1 MCLISDAKKPYSEN
15 EPSLTYRIASVIKN
29 PIPIPIYLIVLSF
42 ILAFTLVSFPS
53 WSLGTRYIKE
63 VPKLGRKNGVIAGV
77 LLLGLGSVGIIYW
90 HFKDSINK
98 PSVNNFSGGYTL

>member
-1 MCLISDAKKPYSEN
+1 
-15 EPSLTYRIASVIKN
+15 
-29 PIPIPIYLIVLSF
+29 
-42 ILAFTLVSFPS
+42 
-53 WSLGTRYIKE
+53 LGTRYIKE